1 MNDPADP
8 GPHSQTPGRAPSLAC
23 PRPVAHAYAQGI
35 RVNLRQFLWQAVQ
48 VFFVGL
54 IIGMERTVLPV
65 LAARDFGVPRSSF
78 LYLLSFVISFGLV
91 KGALNFIA
99 GRLSERIGRKT
110 VLVLGWLA
118 AIPIPLLIF
127 FAQSWWWIVAANL
140 FLGINQGF
148 AWSMTVTSKVDITRA
163 EQRGLAT
170 GINEFAGYAAVG
182 LAGLATAWLAQRY
195 GPRVAL
201 LGFAGTVIAIALLT
215 ALLFLRETLPW
226 ARAERE
232 RHASGTHP
240 GPRPRFAD
248 GLSEHPTSRQVFA
261 YVSWRHPTFSALC
274 QAGVANKVAD
284 TLLWVLYPL
293 YLHDHGLGLVQVG
306 WVTGVYGL
314 CWGASQLW
322 TGPLS
327 DRIGRKRPV
336 VAGLWLLGG
345 SVAAAVLVRGFVPW
359 LAASVLMGVGM
370 ALLYPNLIA
379 AVADIA
385 PPSWRSSALGTYRY
399 WRDTGYAIGAM
410 VLGLVAQAHGAIAP
424 AFWVSAAWLLVSGG
438 WVLLRAQETHPG
450 FTE

>member
-1 MNDPADP
+1 MSSA
-8 GPHSQTPGRAPSLAC
+8 QRRCARA
-23 PRPVAHAYAQGI
+23 HDAYPQGI
-35 RVNLRQFLWQAVQ
+35 RVNLQQFVWQAAQ
-48 VFFVGL
+48 VFCVGL
-54 IIGMERTVLPV
+54 VIGMERTVLPV
-65 LAARDFGVPRSSF
+65 VAASDFGVPGSSF

-91 KGALNFIA
+91 KGALNFVA

-110 VLVLGWLA
+110 VLVLGWVA
-118 AIPIPLLIF
+118 AIPIPLLMF
-127 FAQSWWWIVAANL
+127 YARSWWWMVAANL

-163 EQRGLAT
+163 DQRGLAT

-201 LGFAGTVIAIALLT
+201 LGFASAVISVALLT
-215 ALLFLRETLPW
+215 ALLWVRETLPW
-226 ARAERE
+226 ARAERQ
-232 RHASGTHP
+232 RHASGIQQ

-248 GLSEHPTSRQVFA
+248 GLAEHPTSRQVFA

-284 TLLWVLYPL
+284 TLLWVLFPL
-293 YLHDHGLGLVQVG
+293 YLHGHGLGLLRVG

-314 CWGASQLW
+314 SWGASQLW

-327 DRIGRKRPV
+327 DRIGRRAPV
-336 VAGLWLLGG
+336 VAGLWLLAAG
-345 SVAAAVLVRGFVPW
+345 VAAAVLVRGFAPW
-359 LAASVLMGVGM
+359 LAAAVVMGVGM

-385 PPSWRSSALGTYRY
+385 HPSWRSSALGTYRY
-399 WRDTGYAIGAM
+399 WRDTGYAIGAL
-410 VLGLVAQAHGAIAP
+410 VLGLVAQARGAVEP
-424 AFWVSAAWLLVSGG
+424 AFWVTAAWLLVSGG
-438 WVLLRAQETHPG
+438 WVLLRAQETHPARASRG
-450 FTE
+450 

>member
-1 MNDPADP
+1 MSTPPPRMAAS
-8 GPHSQTPGRAPSLAC
+8 PHD
-23 PRPVAHAYAQGI
+23 AHPQGI
-35 RVNLRQFLWQAVQ
+35 RINLHQFVWQAVQ
-48 VFFVGL
+48 VFLVGL
-54 IIGMERTVLPV
+54 VIGMERTVLPV
-65 LAARDFGVPRSSF
+65 VASRDFGVPKTSF

-91 KGALNFIA
+91 KGALNFLA

-118 AIPIPLLIF
+118 AIPIPLLIY

-182 LAGLATAWLAQRY
+182 LAGLATAWLAQLV
-195 GPRVAL
+195 GPREAL
-201 LGFAGTVIAIALLT
+201 LGFASVVIAIALLT
-215 ALLFLRETLPW
+215 ALVFVRETLPW
-226 ARAERE
+226 ARAERH
-232 RHASGTHP
+232 RHASGTHT
-240 GPRPRFAD
+240 GPRPRFAE
-248 GLSEHPTSRQVFA
+248 GLAEHPTSRQVFA

-284 TLLWVLYPL
+284 TLLWVLFPL
-293 YLHDHGLGLVQVG
+293 YLHGHGLGLVQVG

-314 CWGASQLW
+314 SWGASQLW

-336 VAGLWLLGG
+336 VAGLWLLAAGVAACVLVHG
-345 SVAAAVLVRGFVPW
+345 FAAWLAAAAV
-359 LAASVLMGVGM
+359 MGVGM

-385 PPSWRSSALGTYRY
+385 LPSWRSSALGTYRY
-399 WRDTGYAIGAM
+399 WRDTGYAIGAL
-410 VLGLVAQAHGAIAP
+410 VLGLVAQAHGAIEP
-424 AFWVSAAWLLVSGG
+424 AFWVTAAWLLLSGA
-438 WVLLRAQETHPG
+438 WVWARAEETHPAG
-450 FTE
+450 LRGKRP